1 MADFTVVLATDGS
14 LGALKAAAWVDEN
27 LDDANVIVHLVSVI
41 GVPSF
46 DEETSSRGLVY
57 NPLWDSAEAVHRAW
71 NRAMTRADEA
81 LYQTEHVLTHVHR
94 IERQIL
100 QAPHPAEAIVH
111 YARDHHADMIIVGRR
126 GHSRLG
132 ALLGSVSFA
141 IVHQSPIPVT
151 VIGHHPLWEESA
163 NPIVSA

>member
-14 LGALKAAAWVDEN
+14 VGALKAASWIDEN
-27 LDDANVIVHLVSVI
+27 LVDGNVTVHVVSVI

-46 DEETSSRGLVY
+46 DEEASNRGLVY
-57 NPLWDSAEAVHRAW
+57 NPQWDSAEAVHNAW
-71 NRAMTRADEA
+71 SRAMVRADEA
-81 LYQTEHVLTHVHR
+81 LHQTEHVLTHVHR

-132 ALLGSVSFA
+132 SLLGSVSFA

-151 VIGHHPLWEESA
+151 VIGHHPLWENAAAPS
-163 NPIVSA
+163 VSS